1 MCGKFPKEGQLS
13 SERSSEFRKVIWVQV
28 EEDGGY
34 GVIFEHQCTCMSVE
48 IGLSANST
56 TVLN

>member
-1 MCGKFPKEGQLS
+1 M
-13 SERSSEFRKVIWVQV
+13 

-34 GVIFEHQCTCMSVE
+34 GVIFEHQCMLVE

>member
-34 GVIFEHQCTCMSVE
+34 GVIFEHQCMSVE